1 MAGLKIT
8 YKKENENSPDHESD
22 LTLWS
27 EFKQG
32 DKQAFAIIYRRHF
45 FKLYDYGVKISGN
58 PELVKDCI
66 QELFIAIWK
75 SRNNLAYT
83 DSIKN
88 YLFTSLRRKLFDQ
101 LKKHKL
107 LSAEKKGNTFAFS
120 LPREH
125 ALIME
130 EISLEKKRKLLDGI
144 NRLSKRQKEAIF
156 LRYYE
161 GFTCDEIARIMSL
174 SPGST
179 YVLLSKAISQLKKQM
194 DKILSV
200 AVLLRSFIS

>member
-8 YKKENENSPDHESD
+8 YSKGNENSLDNESD

-27 EFKQG
+27 EFKKG
-32 DKQAFAIIYRRHF
+32 DKQAFAIIYSRHF

-58 PELVKDCI
+58 QELVKDCI
-66 QELFIAIWK
+66 QELFISIWK
-75 SRNNLAYT
+75 NRNNLAYT

-101 LKKHKL
+101 LKKHRL
-107 LSAEKKGNTFAFS
+107 LNTQKKGDTFAFT

-125 ALIME
+125 DLILE
-130 EISLEKKRKLLDGI
+130 ELSSERKRKLLDGL

-174 SPGST
+174 RPGST

-194 DKILSV
+194 DKIFSV
-200 AVLLRSFIS
+200 VILLRSFIS